1 MSNWFLLVLL
11 SAITLGIYD
20 TTRKLAMKGNAV
32 LPVLFWATSSG
43 TAFLVLIML
52 LTGRF
57 SANWHCGWET
67 YGFVWLKALL
77 VSASWYCG
85 YAAMLTLP
93 LSLAAPVNASRPLW
107 VFLGGLLIYHE
118 VPTFWKGVGMALI
131 FIGYYMLNGAGGKEG
146 FTFRKSSGMK
156 YCLAGAMLGSASA
169 LYDKFLLNI
178 IKLPPQTVQLHFAID
193 LVILFGAALLFAYGC
208 RMKITYHW
216 HVSIPATGILLIIAD
231 CIYFYALSIP
241 DVHISQVSLIRRCSC
256 LVTFLMGVIWF
267 KERNIRGK
275 LAALLLI
282 LAGVVVMALF

>member
-1 MSNWFLLVLL
+1 MPNWFLLVLL

-20 TTRKLAMKGNAV
+20 TTRKVAMKGNSV

-43 TAFLVLIML
+43 TAFLVLIMI

-57 SANWHCGWET
+57 AANWNCGWDA
-67 YGFVWLKALL
+67 YGFVWIKTLL

-118 VPTFWKGVGMALI
+118 FPTFWKGVGMALI
-131 FIGYYMLNGAGGKEG
+131 FIGYYLLNSAGGREG
-146 FTFRKSSGMK
+146 FSFKKSTGMK

-178 IKLPPQTVQLHFAID
+178 IKLPPQTVQLHFAVD
-193 LVILFGAALLFAYGC
+193 LVILFGAALLFACAC
-208 RMKITYHW
+208 RMKVKFHW
-216 HVSIPATGILLIIAD
+216 HISIPATGILLIIAD
-231 CIYFYALSIP
+231 CVYFYALSMP

-256 LVTFLMGVIWF
+256 LVTFLMGVICF

-282 LAGVVVMALF
+282 LAGVVVMALL